1 MVRPRVHIVASS
13 RENNRLLASAIRN
26 LEVEAEIVEH
36 ESNEKFLEY
45 SSQSTPA
52 VWEIVVT
59 GLIKISMPPE
69 VFGRFMPVVHFTE
82 IPVRGVI
89 PEAKRKRNRPQI
101 LITNIEPHL
110 KEAIESAKLFI
121 RLKSGIGKISKLDD
135 RERAVVMMAAD
146 GVPNKTMAKR
156 LNVSIKTIEHCRRK
170 AYLKL
175 DVKSSAEVAS
185 LITFDKFFSLFESSA
200 GSMPDMPTFAG

>member
-13 RENNRLLASAIRN
+13 RENNRLIASAIRN

-82 IPVRGVI
+82 LPARDFR
-89 PEAKRKRNRPQI
+89 AKRMSTRSQI
-101 LITNIEPHL
+101 LITNICLLYTSPSPRDL
-110 KEAIESAKLFI
+110 STS
-121 RLKSGIGKISKLDD
+121 R
-135 RERAVVMMAAD
+135 M
-146 GVPNKTMAKR
+146 P
-156 LNVSIKTIEHCRRK
+156 
-170 AYLKL
+170 
-175 DVKSSAEVAS
+175 SSA
-185 LITFDKFFSLFESSA
+185 
-200 GSMPDMPTFAG
+200 